1 MRGTVTRDVDVDI
14 AIVGSGFS
22 GSLLAMVA
30 RRLGRSVLLLE
41 RGRHPRFAIGES
53 STPLASLL
61 LEEIARQYDLPRLL
75 PMGKYGAW
83 RRAYP
88 DVGCGLKRGFSF
100 FRHEVGAPFAA
111 DPAHGNQLLVAAS
124 PRDEIGDVHWYR
136 PDFDHFLVREAVALG
151 AGYFDETEITAFS
164 SNAGGAHLTGV
175 RRSPAD
181 RPLAAATD
189 AGHAAPEHLNVRARL
204 VVDATGPRG
213 FLHRQLNLGERTL
226 PGLPPTQTL
235 FSHFTGVRRFA
246 DVAPAAFDGTP
257 PYAPD
262 DAAVHHVFDGGWIW
276 ILRFDNGITSAGI
289 TATEP
294 LAGELRLHQGAP
306 AWERLMAR
314 FPSVGEQFAHAMPTR
329 DFTWWPRL
337 SFFSETI
344 AGDGWVALPSAAG
357 IVDPLLSTGFPLTL
371 LGVQRVAA
379 AIADAWDSPH
389 LTERLHEYAAR
400 TADELE
406 TTSRL
411 VGALY
416 DAFGDWERFT
426 SLSFLYFAAASFAE
440 SARRLGNTALAG
452 DAFLLGRHRT
462 FAPAL
467 RRCLELAAELSEH
480 PSPSVRT
487 ALLDAIARAIEPV
500 NVAGLANPARHNWY
514 PAEAA
519 DLFAGAG
526 KLGASASDVAAML
539 ERCGFSPRPATA

>member
-1 MRGTVTRDVDVDI
+1 MHGTVTRDVDI

-22 GSLLAMVA
+22 GSLLAMVV
-30 RRLGRSVLLLE
+30 RRLGRSVVLLE

-61 LEEIARQYDLPRLL
+61 LEEIARKYDLPRLL
-75 PMGKYGAW
+75 PLGKYGTW

-100 FRHEVGAPFAA
+100 FRHEAGIPYAS

-151 AGYFDETEITAFS
+151 VEYLDETEITAFS

-181 RPLAAATD
+181 RPLTAATD
-189 AGHAAPEHLNVRARL
+189 ASHAAGERLDVRARL

-226 PGLPPTQTL
+226 PGLPSTQTL

-246 DVAPAAFDGTP
+246 DVAPAAFDDTP

-276 ILRFDNGITSAGI
+276 VLRFDNGITSAGI
-289 TATEP
+289 AASEP
-294 LAGELRLHQGAP
+294 LSGELRLHEGAP

-314 FPSVGEQFAHAMPTR
+314 FPSVGEQFAHAIPTR
-329 DFTWWPRL
+329 AFTWWPRL

-389 LTERLHEYAAR
+389 LAERLHEYAAR

-411 VGALY
+411 VGAL
-416 DAFGDWERFT
+416 
-426 SLSFLYFAAASFAE
+426 
-440 SARRLGNTALAG
+440 
-452 DAFLLGRHRT
+452 
-462 FAPAL
+462 
-467 RRCLELAAELSEH
+467 
-480 PSPSVRT
+480 
-487 ALLDAIARAIEPV
+487 
-500 NVAGLANPARHNWY
+500 
-514 PAEAA
+514 
-519 DLFAGAG
+519 
-526 KLGASASDVAAML
+526 
-539 ERCGFSPRPATA
+539 